1 MLNSTSTSTPSVTST
16 QTQRNSMLDSI
27 MLASYTPGQIA
38 FINFLKSRRD
48 SFNVYDDCVVN
59 RAELVAAIKGSAYVA
74 VPAWIAVAPNRRSGR
89 GCYMIPELN
98 CDVATLN
105 VNNNLRGRKPGSPNV
120 KGRGIISPPPSAPT
134 VNFARMTT
142 TR

>member
-1 MLNSTSTSTPSVTST
+1 MLNSTTTATSFIQT
-16 QTQRNSMLDSI
+16 QTQRTSMLDSI

-38 FINFLKSRRD
+38 FITFLKSRRD
-48 SFNVYDDCVVN
+48 AFNVYDDCVVN

-74 VPAWIAVAPNRRSGR
+74 VPAWIAVTPNRRSGR

-120 KGRGIISPPPSAPT
+120 KGRGITAPSPT
-134 VNFARMTT
+134 VNFARTQT
-142 TR
+142 QR